1 MCFNNACTNQLYKQ
15 SRNMCVKCHMDRELP
30 YGRKDFLRYIIRI
43 PLLHILVNSLLCSA
57 NTTAKEVIFMSILL
71 KNFAFSAKEFK
82 CLKSIVAAAL
92 LVALH
97 TVLAV
102 FVSINVTPALRISV
116 SFLANCAIGY
126 MFGPVMGF
134 MCGGLGDII
143 QYIIKPTGPYFPGW
157 TLSAALAGLIYGLFF
172 YDCNIKISKKKVTG
186 EKRSLLEII
195 DLKFLIR
202 VVLAL
207 TIDTLLVNVLL
218 GTYWCSIMY
227 GKGFMFYLTMRF
239 TKNLIQLPINI
250 FLTYNVIG
258 IVKVINNKIYKNE

>member
-1 MCFNNACTNQLYKQ
+1 MRMGDWSSDVCSSDL
-15 SRNMCVKCHMDRELP
+15 
-30 YGRKDFLRYIIRI
+30 GRKDFLRYIIRI

-71 KNFAFSAKEFK
+71 KNFAFSAKEFR

-157 TLSAALAGLIYGLFF
+157 TLSAALDRKSTRLNSSHPSSSRMPSSA
-172 YDCNIKISKKKVTG
+172 
-186 EKRSLLEII
+186 
-195 DLKFLIR
+195 
-202 VVLAL
+202 
-207 TIDTLLVNVLL
+207 
-218 GTYWCSIMY
+218 
-227 GKGFMFYLTMRF
+227 
-239 TKNLIQLPINI
+239 
-250 FLTYNVIG
+250 
-258 IVKVINNKIYKNE
+258 

>member
-1 MCFNNACTNQLYKQ
+1 
-15 SRNMCVKCHMDRELP
+15 
-30 YGRKDFLRYIIRI
+30 
-43 PLLHILVNSLLCSA
+43 
-57 NTTAKEVIFMSILL
+57 MSILL

-102 FVSINVTPALRISV
+102 FVSINVTPTLRISV

-126 MFGPVMGF
+126 MF
-134 MCGGLGDII
+134 GLGDII

-195 DLKFLIR
+195 DFKFLLR

>member
-1 MCFNNACTNQLYKQ
+1 
-15 SRNMCVKCHMDRELP
+15 
-30 YGRKDFLRYIIRI
+30 
-43 PLLHILVNSLLCSA
+43 
-57 NTTAKEVIFMSILL
+57 MSILL
-71 KNFAFSAKEFK
+71 KNFAFSAKEFR

-116 SFLANCAIGY
+116 SFLANCTIGY
-126 MFGPVMGF
+126 MF
-134 MCGGLGDII
+134 GGLGDII

-172 YDCNIKISKKKVTG
+172 YDCNIKISKKKITG

-195 DLKFLIR
+195 DFKFLIR

>member
-1 MCFNNACTNQLYKQ
+1 
-15 SRNMCVKCHMDRELP
+15 
-30 YGRKDFLRYIIRI
+30 
-43 PLLHILVNSLLCSA
+43 
-57 NTTAKEVIFMSILL
+57 MSILL

-82 CLKSIVAAAL
+82 SIKSIVAAAL

-134 MCGGLGDII
+134 LCGGLGDII
-143 QYIIKPTGPYFPGW
+143 QFILKPTGPYFPGW

-172 YDCNIKISKKKVTG
+172 YGCNIRVSEKKSSGK
-186 EKRSLLEII
+186 KLSFLEVI
-195 DLKFLIR
+195 DVRFLIR
-202 VVLAL
+202 VILAL

-239 TKNLIQLPINI
+239 TKNMIQLPINI

-258 IVKVINNKIYKNE
+258 LVKIINNKIYGHD

>member
-1 MCFNNACTNQLYKQ
+1 MGALHKRKQ
-15 SRNMCVKCHMDRELP
+15 IAN
-30 YGRKDFLRYIIRI
+30 IRI
-43 PLLHILVNSLLCSA
+43 S
-57 NTTAKEVIFMSILL
+57 KEKVRTNHRF
-71 KNFAFSAKEFK
+71 
-82 CLKSIVAAAL
+82 AAL
-92 LVALH
+92 QKEKNVG
-97 TVLAV
+97 VL
-102 FVSINVTPALRISV
+102 
-116 SFLANCAIGY
+116 
-126 MFGPVMGF
+126 M
-134 MCGGLGDII
+134 
-143 QYIIKPTGPYFPGW
+143 
-157 TLSAALAGLIYGLFF
+157 
-172 YDCNIKISKKKVTG
+172 KKKITG

-195 DLKFLIR
+195 DFKFLIR

>member
-1 MCFNNACTNQLYKQ
+1 MLYIYMNMCFNSACTNQLYKQ

-102 FVSINVTPALRISV
+102 FVSI
-116 SFLANCAIGY
+116 
-126 MFGPVMGF
+126 
-134 MCGGLGDII
+134 
-143 QYIIKPTGPYFPGW
+143 
-157 TLSAALAGLIYGLFF
+157 LSLIH
-172 YDCNIKISKKKVTG
+172 I
-186 EKRSLLEII
+186 
-195 DLKFLIR
+195 
-202 VVLAL
+202 
-207 TIDTLLVNVLL
+207 
-218 GTYWCSIMY
+218 
-227 GKGFMFYLTMRF
+227 
-239 TKNLIQLPINI
+239 
-250 FLTYNVIG
+250 
-258 IVKVINNKIYKNE
+258 

>member
-1 MCFNNACTNQLYKQ
+1 MCFNSACTNQLYKQ

-57 NTTAKEVIFMSILL
+57 NTTAKEVIFM
-71 KNFAFSAKEFK
+71 NFS
-82 CLKSIVAAAL
+82 
-92 LVALH
+92 
-97 TVLAV
+97 
-102 FVSINVTPALRISV
+102 SV
-116 SFLANCAIGY
+116 DVI
-126 MFGPVMGF
+126 
-134 MCGGLGDII
+134 
-143 QYIIKPTGPYFPGW
+143 W

-195 DLKFLIR
+195 DFKFLIR

>member
-1 MCFNNACTNQLYKQ
+1 
-15 SRNMCVKCHMDRELP
+15 
-30 YGRKDFLRYIIRI
+30 
-43 PLLHILVNSLLCSA
+43 
-57 NTTAKEVIFMSILL
+57 MSILL

-116 SFLANCAIGY
+116 SF
-126 MFGPVMGF
+126 GPVMGF
-134 MCGGLGDII
+134 MCGGLGDIV

-172 YDCNIKISKKKVTG
+172 YDCNIKISKKKITG

-195 DLKFLIR
+195 DFKFLIR

>member
-1 MCFNNACTNQLYKQ
+1 
-15 SRNMCVKCHMDRELP
+15 MCVKCHMDRELP

-71 KNFAFSAKEFK
+71 KNFAFSAKEFR

-143 QYIIKPTGPYFPGW
+143 QYIIKPTGPYFPG
-157 TLSAALAGLIYGLFF
+157 LSLIH
-172 YDCNIKISKKKVTG
+172 I
-186 EKRSLLEII
+186 
-195 DLKFLIR
+195 
-202 VVLAL
+202 
-207 TIDTLLVNVLL
+207 
-218 GTYWCSIMY
+218 
-227 GKGFMFYLTMRF
+227 
-239 TKNLIQLPINI
+239 
-250 FLTYNVIG
+250 
-258 IVKVINNKIYKNE
+258 